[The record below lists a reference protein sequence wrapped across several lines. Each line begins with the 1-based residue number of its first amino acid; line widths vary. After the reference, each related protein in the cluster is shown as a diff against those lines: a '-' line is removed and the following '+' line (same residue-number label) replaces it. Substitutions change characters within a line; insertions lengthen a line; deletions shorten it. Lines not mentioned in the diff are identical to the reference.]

1 MSAAIGD
8 KRFMKIDFRK
18 IIGAGLLLGL
28 LCVQS
33 VPAQCTNKTG
43 KLNVWTTA
51 PVVRDENSSASFKE
65 MRVAKQKGFDRVV
78 FEFAENVPNFSVHFE
93 KPPITNYGGED
104 LKMSGKAFVVVQ
116 FHLVSYPED
125 ADTSKIVFEI
135 PRNKL
140 KAPVVTEI
148 KNSEWFEGYLSFAIG
163 LRKRTPFRVQQL
175 SNPARLVID
184 FKQ

>member
-1 MSAAIGD
+1 
-8 KRFMKIDFRK
+8 MKIDVRQLT
-18 IIGAGLLLGL
+18 GASLLLVL
-28 LCVQS
+28 LCFQS
-33 VPAQCTNKTG
+33 VPAQCTNTTG
-43 KLNVWTTA
+43 KLKVWTTA
-51 PVVRDENSSASFKE
+51 PVVRDQNSSDSFRE

-78 FEFAENVPNFSVHFE
+78 FEFAKSVPNYSVHFE
-93 KPPITNYGGED
+93 KPPIENYSGED

-116 FHLVSYPED
+116 FFIVSYPED
-125 ADTSKIVFEI
+125 TDMSKIVFEI
-135 PRNKL
+135 PKQKL
-140 KAPVVTEI
+140 KVPVVTEI

>member
-1 MSAAIGD
+1 MNIFKCNTIGV
-8 KRFMKIDFRK
+8 
-18 IIGAGLLLGL
+18 GLLLL
-28 LCVQS
+28 MLNSPS
-33 VPAQCTNKTG
+33 VLAQGTNAAG

-51 PVVRDENSSASFKE
+51 PVMRNDNPSSSFRE

-78 FEFAENVPNFSVHFE
+78 FEFAGDVPNYNVRFE
-93 KPPITNYGGED
+93 KPPITNYGGDD

-116 FHLVSYPED
+116 FHIISYPEN
-125 ADTSKIVFEI
+125 ADVSKLVLEI

-140 KAPVVTEI
+140 RVPLVTEI

-163 LRKRTPFRVQQL
+163 LKMRKPFRVQQL

-184 FKQ
+184 FKH

>member
-1 MSAAIGD
+1 VS
-8 KRFMKIDFRK
+8 
-18 IIGAGLLLGL
+18 
-28 LCVQS
+28 
-33 VPAQCTNKTG
+33 
-43 KLNVWTTA
+43 
-51 PVVRDENSSASFKE
+51 RDQNSSASFRE

-78 FEFAENVPNFSVHFE
+78 FEFAENVPNYNVHFE
-93 KPPITNYGGED
+93 KPPITNYGGDD

-125 ADTSKIVFEI
+125 ADTSKIVLEI

-140 KAPVVTEI
+140 SVPVVTEI

-163 LRKRTPFRVQQL
+163 LKRRTPFRVQQL